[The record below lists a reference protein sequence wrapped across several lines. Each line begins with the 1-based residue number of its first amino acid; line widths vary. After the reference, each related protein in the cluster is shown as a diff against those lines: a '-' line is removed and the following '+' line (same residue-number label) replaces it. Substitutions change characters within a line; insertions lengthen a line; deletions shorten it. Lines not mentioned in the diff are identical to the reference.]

1 MPTARKTS
9 LENVRV
15 RPNDDLALNLRRK
28 KGFGGSDVNG
38 QMNPAAATVSKRYS
52 YAGAGVAGIGVK
64 TSSGQNGIDVV
75 KEEEV
80 PEDEESSGDRIC
92 QHLINILWISNSF
105 ICS

>member
-64 TSSGQNGIDVV
+64 TSGGQNGIDVV
-75 KEEEV
+75 QEEEV
-80 PEDEESSGDRIC
+80 PEEGESSGERSGLD
-92 QHLINILWISNSF
+92 LINILWISNT
-105 ICS
+105 